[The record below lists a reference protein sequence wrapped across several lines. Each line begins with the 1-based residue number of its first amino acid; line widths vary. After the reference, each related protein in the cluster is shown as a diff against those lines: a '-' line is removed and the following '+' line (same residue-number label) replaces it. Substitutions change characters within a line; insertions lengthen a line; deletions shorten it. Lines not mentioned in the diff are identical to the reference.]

1 MSKRNKHKYNVRY
14 EIAKLVYPDYLILIE
29 TSKNKLGL
37 KTYKKDKIIL
47 DYIKEITHNSRIKL
61 YNYLKENNINYIVL
75 DNYSNITI
83 CNCNNNYYKLYLK
96 KRIIKIIVI
105 SIKDRYKEI

>member
-47 DYIKEITHNSRIKL
+47 DYIK
-61 YNYLKENNINYIVL
+61 
-75 DNYSNITI
+75 
-83 CNCNNNYYKLYLK
+83 
-96 KRIIKIIVI
+96 
-105 SIKDRYKEI
+105 